1 MPMWTYLTFVGIGM
15 LMDPMRVC
23 IAAVLA
29 SRRRAMMN
37 LLAFWVGGLVACAAV
52 GIAVLVIL
60 RETAVVAIQTAVAAM
75 NEVRAAVGLLE
86 SGRLQICFGVMA
98 LTGLLVV
105 RARQRA
111 RVPIPVGVGGGHGA
125 DTDLQ
130 AAQPAKTSIVARLGA
145 AAKALVESGGHWPAF
160 IAGLASTFPP
170 IEGPIALTVIMA
182 SKSPLTT
189 QLAGFIVFTLL
200 MLVFVEIPLVGY
212 LVAPERTL
220 ALMHSLNTWV
230 NTYRLEILQV
240 SLGVVGVLMLY
251 QGFSRL

>member
-1 MPMWTYLTFVGIGM
+1 M

-52 GIAVLVIL
+52 GIAVLLVL

-75 NEVRAAVGLLE
+75 NDARAAVGILE
-86 SGRLQICFGVMA
+86 GGRLQICFGVMA

-105 RARQRA
+105 TARQRA
-111 RVPIPVGVGGGHGA
+111 RVAIPVGVGGDRRAGTA
-125 DTDLQ
+125 IEVE
-130 AAQPAKTSIVARLGA
+130 QPTKPSIIARLGA
-145 AAKALVESGGHWPAF
+145 ATEALVESDGHWPAF

-170 IEGPIALTVIMA
+170 VEGPIALTIIMA

-189 QLAGFIVFTLL
+189 QFAGFVVFTLL

-212 LVAPERTL
+212 LVAPERTM
-220 ALMHSLNTWV
+220 ALMHSLNSWV
-230 NTYRLEILQV
+230 HTYRLQILQA

>member
-1 MPMWTYLTFVGIGM
+1 
-15 LMDPMRVC
+15 MDPMRVC

-29 SRRRAMMN
+29 SRRRAVRN
-37 LLAFWVGGLVACAAV
+37 LLAFWVGGLVACGAV

-75 NEVRAAVGLLE
+75 NEVRDAVGLLE

-111 RVPIPVGVGGGHGA
+111 ARVPVAVPVGVGGGHGA
-125 DTDLQ
+125 DTDI
-130 AAQPAKTSIVARLGA
+130 AAAKPAKTSIAARLGA
-145 AAKALVESGGHWPAF
+145 TTKALVESGGHWPAF

-189 QLAGFIVFTLL
+189 QLAGFVVFTLL
-200 MLVFVEIPLVGY
+200 MLVFIEIPLVGY

-230 NTYRLEILQV
+230 NTYRLQILQV
-240 SLGVVGVLMLY
+240 SLAVVGVLMLY